1 MGKLLGINKNK
12 ESQHCGTKPKKI
24 AFGIAPLGIV
34 SIGIVPMGVIS
45 IGVVP
50 MGVFSFG
57 AVAMGIVNL
66 SVVGMGIISAGITT
80 MGVLEYSPNSQNS
93 QHNHSKQISNS
104 IEGNTISNLFNTKQ
118 EAERAAS
125 KYGCIG
131 AHKISNKWVPCK
143 MHWIVSQSK
152 IN

>member
-1 MGKLLGINKNK
+1 MEIKKNK
-12 ESQHCGTKPKKI
+12 ENQHCGTKPKKF

-80 MGVLEYSPNSQNS
+80 MGVWEYSPNSQNHH
-93 QHNHSKQISNS
+93 HNLSKQFSNS
-104 IEGNTISNLFNTKQ
+104 KKGTLISVFNTKE
-118 EAERAAS
+118 EAEKVAS
-125 KYGCIG
+125 KYGCVG
-131 AHKISNKWVPCK
+131 AHKKGNKWMPCK
-143 MHWIVSQSK
+143 MHQ
-152 IN
+152 

>member
-1 MGKLLGINKNK
+1 MGITNNK

-80 MGVLEYSPNSQNS
+80 MGLWEYSPKSQIHDH
-93 QHNHSKQISNS
+93 QDSNKKF
-104 IEGNTISNLFNTKQ
+104 SNIKKEIIMPGHFKTKE
-118 EAERAAS
+118 EAEKAAEN
-125 KYGCIG
+125 YQCEG
-131 AHKISNKWVPCK
+131 AHKMGEKWMPCN
-143 MHWIVSQSK
+143 M
-152 IN
+152 

>member
-1 MGKLLGINKNK
+1 MGINKSK
-12 ESQHCGTKPKKI
+12 ENQHCGTKPKKI

-80 MGVLEYSPNSQNS
+80 MGVWEYSPNPQK
-93 QHNHSKQISNS
+93 HNHSKQISNS
-104 IEGNTISNLFNTKQ
+104 NNGDKMLDLYQTKE
-118 EAERAAS
+118 EAEKAAS

-131 AHKISNKWVPCK
+131 AHKMGNKWMPCK
-143 MHWIVSQSK
+143 MH
-152 IN
+152 

>member
-1 MGKLLGINKNK
+1 MEINKDK

-24 AFGIAPLGIV
+24 AFGIAPLGII

-80 MGVLEYSPNSQNS
+80 MGVWEYSPNSQEHHN
-93 QHNHSKQISNS
+93 NHSKQISNLNK
-104 IEGNTISNLFNTKQ
+104 ENMMPDLFNTKD
-118 EAERAAS
+118 EAEKAAS
-125 KYGCIG
+125 KFGCNG
-131 AHKISNKWVPCK
+131 AHKMGAKWMPCK
-143 MHWIVSQSK
+143 MQ
-152 IN
+152 

>member
-1 MGKLLGINKNK
+1 MEINKNK
-12 ESQHCGTKPKKI
+12 DSQHCGTKPKKI

-45 IGVVP
+45 IGIVP

-80 MGVLEYSPNSQNS
+80 MGVWEYSPNSQNND
-93 QHNHSKQISNS
+93 HNHSTKVSNS
-104 IEGNTISNLFNTKQ
+104 IKGNMVSDLFNTKK
-118 EAERAAS
+118 EAEKASS

-131 AHKISNKWVPCK
+131 AHKMGNKWMPC
-143 MHWIVSQSK
+143 S
-152 IN
+152 INK

>member
-1 MGKLLGINKNK
+1 MGINKNK
-12 ESQHCGTKPKKI
+12 ENQHCGTKPKKI

-66 SVVGMGIISAGITT
+66 SVVGMGIISAGLTT
-80 MGVLEYSPNSQNS
+80 MGIWEYSHNSHN
-93 QHNHSKQISNS
+93 NHSKEISNS
-104 IEGNTISNLFNTKQ
+104 NKGNMMSDLFNTKE
-118 EAERAAS
+118 EAEKAAS

-131 AHKISNKWVPCK
+131 AHKMGNKWMPCK
-143 MHWIVSQSK
+143 MR
-152 IN
+152 

>member
-1 MGKLLGINKNK
+1 MGIDNNK
-12 ESQHCGTKPKKI
+12 ESQHCGSKPKKI

-34 SIGIVPMGVIS
+34 SIGIVPMGVVS

-80 MGVLEYSPNSQNS
+80 MGVWEYSPNTQRNH
-93 QHNHSKQISNS
+93 HNHSKQISNS
-104 IEGNTISNLFNTKQ
+104 YEDNRISDLFKTKE
-118 EAERAAS
+118 EAEKAAA

-131 AHKISNKWVPCK
+131 AHKMGNKWMPCE
-143 MHWIVSQSK
+143 M
-152 IN
+152 N

>member
-1 MGKLLGINKNK
+1 MEINKNK
-12 ESQHCGTKPKKI
+12 DSQHCGTKPKKI

-80 MGVLEYSPNSQNS
+80 MGVWEYSPNTQT
-93 QHNHSKQISNS
+93 HNHSKQISNS
-104 IEGNTISNLFNTKQ
+104 SKKNMMSNLYKTKE
-118 EAERAAS
+118 EAEKAAS

-131 AHKISNKWVPCK
+131 AHKMGDKWMPCK
-143 MHWIVSQSK
+143 MH
-152 IN
+152 

>member
-1 MGKLLGINKNK
+1 MEINKNK

-66 SVVGMGIISAGITT
+66 SVVGMGIISAGVTT
-80 MGVLEYSPNSQNS
+80 MGIWEYSPNSHNKH
-93 QHNHSKQISNS
+93 HNHSKQILNSNKEKIKS
-104 IEGNTISNLFNTKQ
+104 DSFYNKKQ
-118 EAERAAS
+118 VEEAAS
-125 KYGCIG
+125 KYDYIRV
-131 AHKISNKWVPCK
+131 HKMGNK
-143 MHWIVSQSK
+143 
-152 IN
+152 

>member
-1 MGKLLGINKNK
+1 MGITNKK
-12 ESQHCGTKPKKI
+12 ESQHCGSKPKKI

-80 MGVLEYSPNSQNS
+80 MGLWEYSPKSHGHEHHILS
-93 QHNHSKQISNS
+93 EK
-104 IEGNTISNLFNTKQ
+104 TSNLKKTLMPGLLKTK
-118 EAERAAS
+118 EGVEKAAS
-125 KYGCIG
+125 EYGCIG
-131 AHKISNKWVPCK
+131 AHKMGEKWMPCK
-143 MHWIVSQSK
+143 MH
-152 IN
+152 

>member
-1 MGKLLGINKNK
+1 MGIANNK
-12 ESQHCGTKPKKI
+12 ESQHCGSKPKRI

-80 MGVLEYSPNSQNS
+80 MGVWEYSPKSQS
-93 QHNHSKQISNS
+93 HNHHDHSKKISNIKKES
-104 IEGNTISNLFNTKQ
+104 KMPGLFKTKA
-118 EAERAAS
+118 EAEKAATR
-125 KYGCIG
+125 YGCVG
-131 AHKISNKWVPCK
+131 AHKMNEKWMPCK
-143 MHWIVSQSK
+143 MHQ
-152 IN
+152 

>member
-1 MGKLLGINKNK
+1 MGITNNK
-12 ESQHCGTKPKKI
+12 ESQHCGTKPKKF

-80 MGVLEYSPNSQNS
+80 MGLWEYSPNSQK
-93 QHNHSKQISNS
+93 HDHHSPTKKISN
-104 IEGNTISNLFNTKQ
+104 IKKEIMIPDLYKTKE
-118 EAERAAS
+118 EADKAAAN
-125 KYGCIG
+125 YGCIG
-131 AHKISNKWVPCK
+131 SHKMGGGWMPCK
-143 MHWIVSQSK
+143 MH
-152 IN
+152 

>member
-1 MGKLLGINKNK
+1 MGINKSK
-12 ESQHCGTKPKKI
+12 ENQHCGTKPKKI

-80 MGVLEYSPNSQNS
+80 MGIWEYSPNSHKNH
-93 QHNHSKQISNS
+93 HNHSKQISNS
-104 IEGNTISNLFNTKQ
+104 NKENMMSELFNTKQ
-118 EAERAAS
+118 EAEKAAS

-131 AHKISNKWVPCK
+131 AHKMGNKWMPCK
-143 MHWIVSQSK
+143 MH
-152 IN
+152 

>member
-1 MGKLLGINKNK
+1 MEINKNK
-12 ESQHCGTKPKKI
+12 ENQHCGTKPKKI

-45 IGVVP
+45 IGIVP

-80 MGVLEYSPNSQNS
+80 MGVLEYSPNSKNNG
-93 QHNHSKQISNS
+93 HNHSRQISNPNQ
-104 IEGNTISNLFNTKQ
+104 GNKLSDLFNTKE
-118 EAERAAS
+118 EAEKAAS
-125 KYGCIG
+125 KYECIG
-131 AHKISNKWVPCK
+131 AHKMGNKWMPCK
-143 MHWIVSQSK
+143 MH
-152 IN
+152 

>member
-1 MGKLLGINKNK
+1 MEITNNK
-12 ESQHCGTKPKKI
+12 EHQHCGTKPRKF

-80 MGVLEYSPNSQNS
+80 MGLWEYSPKSQS
-93 QHNHSKQISNS
+93 HDHHSH
-104 IEGNTISNLFNTKQ
+104 TK
-118 EAERAAS
+118 
-125 KYGCIG
+125 
-131 AHKISNKWVPCK
+131 KISNFEE
-143 MHWIVSQSK
+143 K
-152 IN
+152 ILNSGLFKTKEEADKATAKYLFRGK

>member
-1 MGKLLGINKNK
+1 MKINRNK
-12 ESQHCGTKPKKI
+12 ESQHCGTKPKKF

-66 SVVGMGIISAGITT
+66 SAVGMGIISAGITT
-80 MGVLEYSPNSQNS
+80 MGIWEYSPYLQRIH
-93 QHNHSKQISNS
+93 HNHSKKKLNLN
-104 IEGNTISNLFNTKQ
+104 EKDMMSNLFNTKE
-118 EAERAAS
+118 EAEKNAS

-131 AHKISNKWVPCK
+131 AHKMGNKWMPCK
-143 MHWIVSQSK
+143 MR
-152 IN
+152 

>member
-1 MGKLLGINKNK
+1 MEINKNK
-12 ESQHCGTKPKKI
+12 ETQHCGTKPKKI

-45 IGVVP
+45 IGIVP

-80 MGVLEYSPNSQNS
+80 MGIWEYSPNSQNNH
-93 QHNHSKQISNS
+93 HNHSQQISNS
-104 IEGNTISNLFNTKQ
+104 NKENIMSDLFNTKE
-118 EAERAAS
+118 EAENAATN
-125 KYGCIG
+125 YGCIG
-131 AHKISNKWVPCK
+131 AHKIRNKWMPCK
-143 MHWIVSQSK
+143 MH
-152 IN
+152 

>member
-1 MGKLLGINKNK
+1 MEINKNK
-12 ESQHCGTKPKKI
+12 ETLHCGAKPKKI

-66 SVVGMGIISAGITT
+66 SVVGMGIISAGVTT
-80 MGVLEYSPNSQNS
+80 MGIWEYSLNSQNNL
-93 QHNHSKQISNS
+93 HNHPKQISNS
-104 IEGNTISNLFNTKQ
+104 SKENIMPDLFNTKQ
-118 EAERAAS
+118 EAEKASS

-131 AHKISNKWVPCK
+131 AHKMGKKWMPCK
-143 MHWIVSQSK
+143 MH
-152 IN
+152 

>member
-1 MGKLLGINKNK
+1 MEIIKNK

-57 AVAMGIVNL
+57 AVAMGIINL
-66 SVVGMGIISAGITT
+66 SIVGMGIISAGVTT
-80 MGVLEYSPNSQNS
+80 MGIWEYSPNSQN
-93 QHNHSKQISNS
+93 HHHDKQIS
-104 IEGNTISNLFNTKQ
+104 TSNNENMRSDLFNTKL
-118 EAERAAS
+118 EAEKAAS
-125 KYGCIG
+125 KYGCKG
-131 AHKISNKWVPCK
+131 AHKMGNKWMPCK
-143 MHWIVSQSK
+143 MH
-152 IN
+152 

>member
-1 MGKLLGINKNK
+1 MEINNN
-12 ESQHCGTKPKKI
+12 EDSQHCGTKPKTI

-80 MGVLEYSPNSQNS
+80 MGVWEYSPESHS
-93 QHNHSKQISNS
+93 HNHSEHISNKK
-104 IEGNTISNLFNTKQ
+104 EGKMMKSLFESEE
-118 EAERAAS
+118 EAEQAAI
-125 KYGCIG
+125 KYGCVG
-131 AHKISNKWVPCK
+131 AHKMGEKWMPCK
-143 MHWIVSQSK
+143 MH
-152 IN
+152 

>member
-1 MGKLLGINKNK
+1 LGITNNK

-80 MGVLEYSPNSQNS
+80 MGVWEYSPKSQS
-93 QHNHSKQISNS
+93 HNHQGLSEKIST
-104 IEGNTISNLFNTKQ
+104 IEKEILMPGLFNSKE
-118 EAERAAS
+118 EAEKAAPMYECS
-125 KYGCIG
+125 G
-131 AHKISNKWVPCK
+131 AHKMGEKWMPCK
-143 MHWIVSQSK
+143 IH
-152 IN
+152 

>member
-1 MGKLLGINKNK
+1 MEINKNK
-12 ESQHCGTKPKKI
+12 ETLHCGTKPKKI

-34 SIGIVPMGVIS
+34 SVGIVPMGVIS

-66 SVVGMGIISAGITT
+66 SVVGMGIISAGVTT
-80 MGVLEYSPNSQNS
+80 MGIWEYSLNSQIHH
-93 QHNHSKQISNS
+93 HNQTKQISNS
-104 IEGNTISNLFNTKQ
+104 TKEKIISNLFNTRE
-118 EAERAAS
+118 EAEKAAS

-131 AHKISNKWVPCK
+131 AHQMGNKWMPC
-143 MHWIVSQSK
+143 S
-152 IN
+152 INKHSH